1 MNKVFLCGNLG
12 KDPESKQ
19 IGDRL
24 STKFS
29 MATTEKFK
37 GKDGSLKEDTQWHN
51 CVLWG
56 PLAEAAQKHLVKG
69 SKVLVTGKVTQR
81 SWETDGKT
89 NYITE
94 IQVDSMEILT
104 WLKPKEDAAAPAAGG
119 GGAEGG
125 HEVPW

>member
-24 STKFS
+24 SAKFS
-29 MATTEKFK
+29 MATTKKFK
-37 GKDGSLKEDTQWHN
+37 TAGGEVKEETQWHN

-56 PLAEAAQKHLVKG
+56 PLAEAAKNHLVKG
-69 SKVLVTGKVTQR
+69 SKVLVTGEVTQR
-81 SWETDGKT
+81 SWETDGKK

-104 WLKPKEDAAAPAAGG
+104 WLKPKEEAAPAASG
-119 GGAEGG
+119 GGAGDG
-125 HEVPW
+125 EVPW